1 MKKGKGKKNQN
12 PTFKITPKIEL
23 EENQIQE
30 YQIKKKILEEKYC
43 TLYIY
48 LYYYSDNKIS
58 MRKDKARPTR
68 IQTTTNGYEK
78 YKRF

>member
-12 PTFKITPKIEL
+12 PVFKITPKIEI

-43 TLYIY
+43 INIFNILY
-48 LYYYSDNKIS
+48 
-58 MRKDKARPTR
+58 
-68 IQTTTNGYEK
+68 
-78 YKRF
+78 